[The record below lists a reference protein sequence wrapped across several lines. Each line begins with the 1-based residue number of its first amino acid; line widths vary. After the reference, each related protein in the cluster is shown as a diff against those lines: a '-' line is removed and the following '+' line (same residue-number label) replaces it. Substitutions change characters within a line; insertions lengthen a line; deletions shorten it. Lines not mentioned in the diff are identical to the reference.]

1 MLNQYLSYR
10 TLVVW
15 LVSLL
20 LFSLT
25 LVACGDAAEP
35 VSEEPAPP
43 VETEEIADAPADE
56 EVEEEEQATATK
68 EAAPTEEQAATEEAA
83 PTEEQAATEEAA
95 PTEEQAAAEE
105 VAPTE
110 AAEENLSDAG
120 PAAEPT
126 CQAVDIPDNP
136 LIAPVSDS
144 DWSKGPADAPITIIE
159 YSDFQ

>member
-10 TLVVW
+10 ALVVW

-20 LFSLT
+20 LVSLT
-25 LVACGDAAEP
+25 LVACGGTAEP

-43 VETEEIADAPADE
+43 AETEEAADAPAESADTTADE
-56 EVEEEEQATATK
+56 EVAEEEEQATAT
-68 EAAPTEEQAATEEAA
+68 EEAA
-83 PTEEQAATEEAA
+83 PTQAAATEEAA

-105 VAPTE
+105 TAPTE
-110 AAEENLSDAG
+110 EAEENLSDAG
-120 PAAEPT
+120 PATEPT
-126 CQAVDIPDNP
+126 CQAIDIPDNP